1 MIHQAAFM
9 DGHKLEK
16 GMVQVYTGNGK
27 GKTTAAL
34 GLAFRAVG
42 RGLAVHMIQF
52 AKGGGR
58 CGEHLAAERFTPC
71 FTIVQMGHGGWLGR
85 EKPGPEAVRMAR
97 EAFEMAREAVTCERY
112 DLVILDEINI
122 AVSHGLVAVGDLLR
136 LIREKGEHVELV
148 LTGRNAAPEVIEAAD
163 LVTEMREV
171 KHYFRSGVA
180 ARIGIEK

>member
-1 MIHQAAFM
+1 M
-9 DGHKLEK
+9 DGYRLEK

-52 AKGGGR
+52 VKGCEP
-58 CGEHLAAERFTPC
+58 CGEHLAAEKYAPC
-71 FTIVQMGHGGWLGR
+71 FTIVQMGHKGWLGR
-85 EKPGPEAVRMAR
+85 GKPAPEAVLMAR
-97 EAFEMAREAVTCERY
+97 KAFEMAREAVTCGRY
-112 DLVILDEINI
+112 DVVILDEINT
-122 AVSHGLVAVGDLLR
+122 AVSYGLVAVEDLLH

-148 LTGRNAAPEVIEAAD
+148 LTGRNAAPEVMEAAD

-171 KHYFRSGVA
+171 KHYFKAGVT